1 MTLHIIQTNDYGIV
15 PAPCARVL
23 REAVASTGAAAL
35 LAPSLG
41 QALDMQRALAD
52 EEGLALGVTCTTPGL
67 WAKERWGVWGDGSAI
82 ISAQE
87 RYVLLRLVVADASEG
102 DLAGLP
108 ATPGLVKTLARLAAS
123 SLPWLPLA
131 KDGRVD
137 DADPRAA
144 GLGRGERAVLSLLG
158 AYRGALRERGRVEAS
173 EAMVRLPEVLEEAG
187 AAAVPVVLNGV
198 APASAAERALA
209 VGLAAAA
216 PVCWVVPVD
225 AGPASDVSRDLVAT
239 LRSEAGA
246 AGVEVACEEP
256 LGGTGAPVGGDELSR
271 LRASLFRAD
280 VAPVEPQGQVRCAL
294 ALGPLAEAELVC
306 QEVTGLVAE
315 GCADV
320 VVACPDPARTW
331 DALAPKLAARGLLAE
346 GSVQRRVADLPATR
360 AFLGFAAQ
368 VAQLQELACSW
379 PEDEQGEEGPVPTL
393 GDMSWWPPRA
403 LTDFLL
409 SDASGVARERA
420 YALDLKWR
428 GNRMLSPAQVLA
440 QLQRRASTS
449 DEVARATAALLRGRL
464 STAALELERGVRAR
478 LEARRALD
486 PDEVARAGGAPSQE
500 AGEGCEEGLL
510 SAADC
515 LARVREAAGELAS
528 AGLTC
533 SPKAGSGARRT
544 TLATLVGLVGE
555 LLSDEAAPSRLE
567 LGGAAA
573 VAGGPA
579 APGLPR
585 VRVCSVRE
593 AAALAPRSV
602 DALVVSG
609 LTSAAWPLAPADD
622 AIVALASKLG
632 LDAETDPLKV
642 ARRDFAALVA
652 APSRALVLER
662 AANDAASHPTYPA
675 VVLTECLACY
685 GLGPGDE
692 PAEGSPLRAR
702 RLGEGRPGA
711 LLAASGRAPGVEGSE
726 LPGEP
731 GAIGEASRD
740 MILVPRNAE
749 TGLAAL
755 SASQIESY
763 LECPYK
769 WFALR
774 RLGLGDNDATF
785 SNVQAGTF
793 AHRVLE
799 VSHRELLAR
808 AAVAEGLADEAAIEE
823 DGLEGALA
831 DVGFVASARVAP
843 ERLDLAHRLVD
854 EEFDRHLRHQR
865 MRATTLRSQSLVPHT
880 ATEGLRLDRL
890 RGELESV
897 MDFEA
902 TRLEGFS
909 PRHFELR
916 FGGRSARSAHVTYAG
931 IDFVGSVDRVDV
943 DAHGRAVVIDYK
955 HKRAPGFSREYDA
968 FPEGAPAEAA
978 ALALPRRVQ
987 SLIYAQVVRRLMP
1000 ELKVVGAVYLSTS
1013 GAGAADHEIAG
1024 ALDANA
1030 VEQVMGAAPSERRA
1044 QHLVCGAPGT
1054 IGFEELLDAC
1064 EGRVAD
1070 AVGRMLAGEI
1080 PAEPRDKAACSW
1092 CPVTDCPRRI
1102 R

>member
-1 MTLHIIQTNDYGIV
+1 MALHIIQTDDYGTV
-15 PAPCARVL
+15 PAPCAGAL
-23 REAVASTGAAAL
+23 RDALAQEGAAVL
-35 LAPSLG
+35 LAPSLA
-41 QALDMQRALAD
+41 QALDAERALAD
-52 EEGLALGVTCTTPGL
+52 AGGLALGVTCTTPSL
-67 WAKERWGVWGDGSAI
+67 WAKERWGVWGDGSAPV
-82 ISAQE
+82 SATE
-87 RYVLLRLVVADASEG
+87 RHVLLRLVVADATEG
-102 DLAGLP
+102 ELAGIP
-108 ATPGLVKTLARLAAS
+108 ATPGLVSALARLASS

-131 KDGRVD
+131 QDGGVD
-137 DADPRAA
+137 DADPRTR

-158 AYRGALRERGRVEAS
+158 AYRRALRERGRVEPC
-173 EAMVRLPEVLEEAG
+173 EAMARLPEALARAG
-187 AAAVPVVLNGV
+187 VAPVPVVLDGI
-198 APASAAERALA
+198 APASKAVRALA
-209 VGLAAAA
+209 VGLAAGR
-216 PVCWVVPVD
+216 PVSWVVPVD
-225 AGPASDVSRDLVAT
+225 GGPASDVSRDLVAT
-239 LRSEAGA
+239 LISEAGA
-246 AGVEVACEEP
+246 AGVEAACEGP
-256 LGGTGAPVGGDELSR
+256 LEGAPAPAADELSR
-271 LRASLFRAD
+271 LRAALFRAD
-280 VAPVEPQGQVRCAL
+280 VAPVEARGQVRRAL
-294 ALGPLAEAELVC
+294 ALGPLAEAELIC
-306 QEVTGLVAE
+306 QEASGLAAE

-320 VVACPDPARTW
+320 VVACPDPAGTW

-346 GSVQRRVADLPATR
+346 GSVSRVAADLPVTR

-368 VAQLQELACSW
+368 VAQLQELACAW
-379 PEDEQGEEGPVPTL
+379 PADEQGEEGPVPRL

-409 SDASGVARERA
+409 TDASGVPRERA

-440 QLQRRASTS
+440 QLQRRSSTS

-464 STAALELERGVRAR
+464 STAALELERGVRSR
-478 LEARRALD
+478 LED
-486 PDEVARAGGAPSQE
+486 ARAEGAD
-500 AGEGCEEGLL
+500 AVAEEGLL
-510 SAADC
+510 QAADC
-515 LARVREAAGELAS
+515 LACVRDAARELAS
-528 AGLTC
+528 AGVTC
-533 SPKAGSGARRT
+533 SGKAGAGARRV
-544 TLATLVGLVGE
+544 TLRDLVALAGE
-555 LLSDEAAPSRLE
+555 LLSLERVSSRLE
-567 LGGAAA
+567 LGGEDGAAR
-573 VAGGPA
+573 
-579 APGLPR
+579 PR

-593 AAALAPRSV
+593 AARLVPRST
-602 DALVVSG
+602 DALVVAG
-609 LTSAAWPLAPADD
+609 LTSAAWPLAPTDD
-622 AIVALASKLG
+622 AVVALASKLG
-632 LDAETDPLKV
+632 LDAEPDPLKV

-652 APSRALVLER
+652 APARALVLER

-685 GLGPGDE
+685 GLGPEDE
-692 PAEGSPLRAR
+692 PAEGSPLVAR

-711 LLAASGRAPGVEGSE
+711 LLAASGRAPAVEGSE

-731 GAIGEASRD
+731 GTIGEASRG

-808 AAVAEGLADEAAIEE
+808 AAVEEGLADEAQIEAE
-823 DGLEGALA
+823 GLERALA
-831 DVGFVASARVAP
+831 HVGYVASAHVDAA
-843 ERLDLAHRLVD
+843 RLDLAHRLLD

-865 MRATTLRSQSLVPHT
+865 VRATTLRSQSLVPHT

-955 HKRAPGFSREYDA
+955 HKRASGFAREYDA
-968 FPEGAPAEAA
+968 FPEGAPAEPA

-1000 ELKVVGAVYLSTS
+1000 DLKVVGAVYLSTS
-1013 GAGAADHEIAG
+1013 GTGAADHEIAG
-1024 ALDANA
+1024 AVDANA
-1030 VEQVMGAAPSERRA
+1030 VEQVMGGAPSERRA
-1044 QHLVCGAPGT
+1044 RQLVCGAPGT
-1054 IGFEELLDAC
+1054 IGFAELLDEC
-1064 EGRVAD
+1064 EARVAD

-1092 CPVTDCPRRI
+1092 CPVMDCPRRI
-1102 R
+1102 S